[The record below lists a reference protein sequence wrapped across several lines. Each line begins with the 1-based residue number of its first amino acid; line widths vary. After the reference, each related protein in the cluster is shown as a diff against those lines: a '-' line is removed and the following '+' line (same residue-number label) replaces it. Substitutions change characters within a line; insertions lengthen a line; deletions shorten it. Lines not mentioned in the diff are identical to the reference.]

1 MIDTERI
8 LGASPEVFAL
18 KGRRDPLEASCADSM
33 SLRATSGGA
42 PGGQPGGL
50 HWIAPLRAGWIVHD
64 LA

>member
-18 KGRRDPLEASCADSM
+18 KGRYRSIVRRLDVAS
-33 SLRATSGGA
+33 RNFRRRSGR
-42 PGGQPGGL
+42 QPGSL
-50 HWIAPLRAGWIVHD
+50 HRIAPLRAGWIVHD